1 MRLPNWYR
9 VEENGVRYYR
19 AWNLHTSRM
28 VSHGFSTRIGGVS
41 REPYNTL
48 NLGLAVD
55 DDPETV
61 LANRRA
67 FAGALD
73 IDPERIVVPRQV
85 HSNIVKVVT
94 EADAGAGAL
103 DHATAIVDADALVTN
118 VPNLPL
124 ALHFADCVC
133 IYLLDPVNRAIGV
146 VHAGWRGTVAK
157 IVTAAVEAMNHEY
170 GTGPGDIQ
178 AAISP
183 SICRNCFVV
192 GKDAAEEIF
201 KAFPHDSR
209 ILSQS
214 ATDKWFADLK
224 NANYILLRRAGV
236 PGANIAISQEC
247 TSCNPEDFFSYRRDG
262 KTGRMGG
269 WMSLRDV

>member
-1 MRLPNWYR
+1 MQLPNWYR

-41 REPYNTL
+41 KEPYNTL

-55 DDPETV
+55 DEPEAV
-61 LANRRA
+61 LANKRA
-67 FAGALD
+67 FSAALN

-85 HSNIVKVVT
+85 HSNIVRVVT
-94 EADAGAGAL
+94 EADAGAL
-103 DHATAIVDADALVTN
+103 DHSTAVADADALITN

-133 IYLLDPVNRAIGV
+133 IFLLDPVNRAIGV
-146 VHAGWRGTVAK
+146 VHAGWRGTVSK
-157 IVTAAVEAMNHEY
+157 IVSVAVDAMTREY
-170 GTGPGDIQ
+170 GTKPGDIQ
-178 AAISP
+178 AAIAP
-183 SICRNCFVV
+183 SICRCCFVV
-192 GKDAAEEIF
+192 GKDTAEEIF

-214 ATDKWFADLK
+214 STDKWFADLK
-224 NANYILLRRAGV
+224 NANEVLLRQAGV
-236 PGANIAISQEC
+236 PVANIAISEEC
-247 TSCNPEDFFSYRRDG
+247 TSCNSSEFFSYRRDG

-269 WMSLRDV
+269 WMSLISM